1 MFGIDIAVYI
11 SMKTKT
17 TKIKVEC
24 NNLNCKHH
32 WNLEIDPDRIVGN
45 RIIGLP
51 VCPKCN
57 RMDSPYIIKENT
69 K

>member
-1 MFGIDIAVYI
+1 
-11 SMKTKT
+11 MKTKT

-32 WNLEIDPDRIVGN
+32 WNLEIDPDSWNLEIDPDRIVGN